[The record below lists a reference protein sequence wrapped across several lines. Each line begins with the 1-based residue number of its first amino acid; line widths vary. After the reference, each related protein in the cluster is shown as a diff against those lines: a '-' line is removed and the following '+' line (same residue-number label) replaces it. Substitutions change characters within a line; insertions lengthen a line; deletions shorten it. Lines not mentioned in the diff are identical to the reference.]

1 METNIYYQLAQT
13 ECALDRCKCKLFCK
27 NLTII
32 GLAGMVYIL
41 AKVGVTQVQK
51 TIDAKKER
59 DEAVEEKEKALEE
72 LRQMK
77 QEDEKKTTT
86 CCDGHVKMT
95 DVYDKLKND

>member
-13 ECALDRCKCKLFCK
+13 ECALERCKIKLFRK
-27 NLTII
+27 NLAIV
-32 GLAGMVYIL
+32 GLLGVVYIL
-41 AKVGVTQVQK
+41 GKAGVQQVQK
-51 TIDAKKER
+51 TVDARKER

-77 QEDEKKTTT
+77 QEDESKTT

-95 DVYDKLKND
+95 DVYEKLKKD

>member
-13 ECALDRCKCKLFCK
+13 ECALDRCKARLFKK
-27 NLTII
+27 NLAIV
-32 GLAGMVYIL
+32 GLMGVVYIL
-41 AKVGVTQVQK
+41 AKAGVVQVQK

-77 QEDEKKTTT
+77 REDESKFT
-86 CCDGHVKMT
+86 CCDGHVTMT
-95 DVYDKLKND
+95 DVREKPKND

>member
-13 ECALDRCKCKLFCK
+13 ECALDRCKARLVKK
-27 NLTII
+27 NLAII
-32 GLAGMVYIL
+32 GLMGVVYIL
-41 AKVGVTQVQK
+41 AKAGVVQVQK

-77 QEDEKKTTT
+77 WEDESKST
-86 CCDGHVKMT
+86 CCDGHVTMT
-95 DVYDKLKND
+95 DVREKPKND

>member
-13 ECALDRCKCKLFCK
+13 ECALDRCKGKLFRK

-41 AKVGVTQVQK
+41 AKAGVTQVQK

-77 QEDEKKTTT
+77 QEDEKKTT

-95 DVYDKLKND
+95 DVYEKLKND

>member
-13 ECALDRCKCKLFCK
+13 ECALDRCKARLFKK
-27 NLTII
+27 NLAIV
-32 GLAGMVYIL
+32 GLAGVIYIL
-41 AKVGVTQVQK
+41 AKAGVAQVQK

-77 QEDEKKTTT
+77 QENEKKTT
-86 CCDGHVKMT
+86 CCDGHVTMT